1 MKENKSSKIVVAII
15 GILGFLGLAL
25 VGRKIYSKNVGNK
38 IDPDNNSKNIEE
50 NIIDN
55 SKPEIQDKTIE
66 NNKPSSDSARNKESK
81 ISFKDVDDLLLYAIK
96 SVLNS
101 ENFASPSDFM
111 SNVITIATVMCEN
124 DEWFEYFPKDIDE
137 LKKILEIHNLLQE
150 YNIKLYKNYV

>member
-66 NNKPSSDSARNKESK
+66 NNKPSSDSVRNKESR

>member
-1 MKENKSSKIVVAII
+1 MKENKSSKIVVAVI

-25 VGRKIYSKNVGNK
+25 VGRRIYSKNVSNK
-38 IDPDNNSKNIEE
+38 NDSDNNSKNIEE

-66 NNKPSSDSARNKESK
+66 NNKPSSDSARNKESR

-111 SNVITIATVMCEN
+111 SSVITIATVMCEN

>member
-25 VGRKIYSKNVGNK
+25 VGRRIYSKNVSNRTT
-38 IDPDNNSKNIEE
+38 DSDNNSKNIEE
-50 NIIDN
+50 NIEY

-66 NNKPSSDSARNKESK
+66 NNRPSSDSARNKESK

-101 ENFASPSDFM
+101 ENFTSPSDFM

-124 DEWFEYFPKDIDE
+124 DEWFEYFPKNIDD

>member
-25 VGRKIYSKNVGNK
+25 VGRKVYSRNVSNR
-38 IDPDNNSKNIEE
+38 ITDSDNNSKDIEE
-50 NIIDN
+50 NIEYN
-55 SKPEIQDKTIE
+55 KPEIRDKTIE

-101 ENFASPSDFM
+101 ENFTSPSDFM

-124 DEWFEYFPKDIDE
+124 DEWFEYFPKNIDE

>member
-66 NNKPSSDSARNKESK
+66 NNKPSSDSARNKESR

>member
-25 VGRKIYSKNVGNK
+25 VRRKIYSKNVGNK

-66 NNKPSSDSARNKESK
+66 NNKPSSDSARNKESR